1 MEAKYENSILTRLQ
15 TLNAMKALCESL
27 RYNCYETIKGLKVI
41 IERQDGTTVTEQLR
55 EDEIKTIADAYM
67 AEQDR
72 LTGGPLTEALMN
84 MIESIKAQQVNK

>member
-1 MEAKYENSILTRLQ
+1 MEAIYENSFMLRLE

-27 RYNCYETIKGLKVI
+27 RYNCYETVKGVKVV
-41 IERQDGTTVTEQLR
+41 IERQDGTTVTEQLKA
-55 EDEIKTIADAYM
+55 EEIKMVADAYM

-84 MIESIKAQQVNK
+84 MIESLKEQQAN